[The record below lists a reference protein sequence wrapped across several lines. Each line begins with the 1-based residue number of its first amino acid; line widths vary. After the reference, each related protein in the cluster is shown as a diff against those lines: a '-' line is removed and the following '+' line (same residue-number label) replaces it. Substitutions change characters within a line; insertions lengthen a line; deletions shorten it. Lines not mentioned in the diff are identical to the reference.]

1 MDEMISP
8 KIDRRI
14 PVTILTGFLGAGKTT
29 LLNHLLQQPEMKGTA
44 VLINEFGAVGVDH
57 LLVEKVDDTLV
68 LLGAGC
74 ICCTVRSDLLRAL
87 KDLFLR
93 SWRREIPPLSRV
105 VIETTGLADPAPIIL
120 SIHEDMF
127 VSDRYRGDGVVAAVS
142 ATHGLMQLGAHAEAL
157 KQATMADRLL
167 ITQCDIAEPADIDL
181 LSGRLRE
188 LNPGA
193 PQIMV
198 RRGEVAAAS
207 VLGAGM
213 FATEDKPATVAAWLA
228 DERTREQARQA
239 HGHHHHHHDVNR
251 HDALVESFVLEF
263 PKPFDWLD
271 FTEAIDILL
280 ATCGPRI
287 LRIKGLVN
295 VADDPQPRL
304 VQCVRHIRYPS
315 RSLAA
320 WPAEGAYA
328 DRRSRLVF
336 IVNDLSREIVLNAF
350 RMFCT
355 ATPVNEE
362 TA

>member
-1 MDEMISP
+1 MADAASD
-8 KIDRRI
+8 KRI

-29 LLNHLLQQPEMKGTA
+29 LLNHLLRQPEMKGTA
-44 VLINEFGAVGVDH
+44 VLINEFGEVGVDH
-57 LLVEKVDDTLV
+57 LLVEKVDDSVV

-74 ICCTVRSDLLRAL
+74 ICCTVRGDLLRAL

-93 SWRREIPPLSRV
+93 SWRREIPPLTRV

-120 SIHEDMF
+120 SIHEDLF

-142 ATHGLMQLGAHAEAL
+142 ATHGLAQLGAHAEAL

-167 ITQCDIAEPADIDL
+167 ITQCDIAEPAAVDL
-181 LSGRLRE
+181 LARRLSE

-207 VLGAGM
+207 VLGAGL
-213 FATEDKPATVAAWLA
+213 FAIEDKPAEVASWLA

-239 HGHHHHHHDVNR
+239 HGHHHHHDVNR
-251 HDALVESFVLEF
+251 HDAQVESFVLEF
-263 PKPFDWLD
+263 PEPFDWYD

-280 ATCGPRI
+280 TTCGARI

-295 VADDPQPRL
+295 VADDPLPRL
-304 VQCVRHIRYPS
+304 VQCVQHIRYPS
-315 RSLAA
+315 RSLTA
-320 WPAEGAYA
+320 WPQEGAYA
-328 DRRSRLVF
+328 DRKSRLVF
-336 IVNDLSREIVLNAF
+336 IVNGLSREIVANAF
-350 RMFCT
+350 RIFC
-355 ATPVNEE
+355 AAVP
-362 TA
+362 AAAC